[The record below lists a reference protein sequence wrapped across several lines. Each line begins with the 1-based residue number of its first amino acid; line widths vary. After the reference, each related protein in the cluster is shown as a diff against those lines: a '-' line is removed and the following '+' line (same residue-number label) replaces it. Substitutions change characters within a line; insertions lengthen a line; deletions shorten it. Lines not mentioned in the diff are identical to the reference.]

1 MRSLYP
7 WRAMPSQGRNSL
19 PLQAMSPRRAN
30 SLPVEAMPAR
40 GGNSLPVKAMPAW
53 VRNPFAVK
61 ALPPR
66 GPSPLNQDQ
75 GPKDNNQRPKNKEQR
90 TSAISSLLIWWA
102 GQGGATTTV
111 QYNIANSK
119 TSTYR
124 FVLFISPFG
133 LREPIFRLLFWRKIF
148 VVAEKAYFVHYVY
161 RAYTYVN
168 VSLSAA

>member
-1 MRSLYP
+1 MFCGTG
-7 WRAMPSQGRNSL
+7 WRRK
-19 PLQAMSPRRAN
+19 
-30 SLPVEAMPAR
+30 PVTNQPHESSSSSRQR
-40 GGNSLPVKAMPAW
+40 GEYREEFVW
-53 VRNPFAVK
+53 RVRGVATSFK
-61 ALPPR
+61 YR
-66 GPSPLNQDQ
+66 
-75 GPKDNNQRPKNKEQR
+75 KNKEQR